1 MEGFLHA
8 NALSERDTYLWID
21 VFCLPQANVQA
32 YVSRIGEIE
41 RRIGSVVMVLDPWI
55 APVCLTRVWC
65 LYEVVHTV
73 PSTRDAAGIT
83 FHLTLSSSER
93 ASFVTAYEK
102 FGKQH
107 IENVLAAFDAR
118 NAMAT
123 VEADKHMIFALIAST
138 FDANEGFTIFRG
150 RRSSSRDPSK
160 PSSKRGS
167 SAHSDCSGALA
178 LATPEDIVLDSTEA
192 FVRFNTKVRV
202 ALMGALTGLSWQI

>member
-1 MEGFLHA
+1 
-8 NALSERDTYLWID
+8 
-21 VFCLPQANVQA
+21 
-32 YVSRIGEIE
+32 
-41 RRIGSVVMVLDPWI
+41 MVLDPWN

-93 ASFVTAYEK
+93 VSFVAAYEK

-107 IENVLAAFDAR
+107 IEDVLAAFDAR

-138 FDANEGFTIFRG
+138 FGANEGHMFFRS
-150 RRSSSRDPSK
+150 RRSSSRNPSI

-167 SAHSDCSGALA
+167 SASAHSDCSGALA
-178 LATPEDIVLDSTEA
+178 LATPGDIVLDSKEA
-192 FVRFNTKVRV
+192 FVRFNKTVRV
-202 ALMGALTGLSWQI
+202 ALMGALTGHSWQI